1 MPVSF
6 VFDVVFLVL
15 LLPILLCIPI
25 VVSLYSEFEPYPF
38 AYSSG
43 IKFHLLLSASVV
55 AWFIAWIHNYGV
67 LALIC
72 YYFHWFHMF
81 RFWDCQMT

>member
-55 AWFIAWIHNYGV
+55 A
-67 LALIC
+67 
-72 YYFHWFHMF
+72 
-81 RFWDCQMT
+81 